1 MKSWIWRVTPMALVL
16 VAACGGEVRVPGE
29 GGAGGEGGATSTSTM
44 TGGAGEGGEGGADV
58 PSLEEVCGPF
68 CEAVADA
75 PAVSICAQVHKC
87 DTTCPELYST
97 AAVTGCV
104 SELVMHLDCFAEDV
118 NANGGCGKNCSD
130 QNLNNVYNICVAKY
144 DCLGT
149 ECP

>member
-1 MKSWIWRVTPMALVL
+1 MALVL

-75 PAVSICAQVHKC
+75 PEILKCSLVNKC
-87 DTTCPELYST
+87 DTKCTETYTT
-97 AAVTGCV
+97 AEVTGCV
-104 SELVMHLDCFAEDV
+104 SELVVALDCLAEEV
-118 NANGGCGKNCSD
+118 NANESCGFSCEDLGDAYK
-130 QNLNNVYNICVAKY
+130 ICVANY

>member
-1 MKSWIWRVTPMALVL
+1 MALVL

-44 TGGAGEGGEGGADV
+44 SGGGGEGGEGGADV

-68 CEAVADA
+68 CEAVANP
-75 PAVSICAQVHKC
+75 PALPKC
-87 DTTCPELYST
+87 DIVHNCDTSCPKHYAT
-97 AAVTGCV
+97 AQVTGCV
-104 SELVMHLDCFAEDV
+104 SELVMHLDCFAEDF
-118 NANGGCGKNCSD
+118 NATGSCGMNCSD
-130 QNLNNVYNICVAKY
+130 QNGNNVYNICVAKY